1 MKYNDL
7 INEFLDLLDKQEDI
21 IKIKKL
27 KQKLLNDQEL
37 LNSITDYQLYKTVK
51 LKEKLYNN
59 KDYKEY
65 LKLESN
71 INLLILL
78 IKQKFN
84 FNNRM
89 CIK

>member
-37 LNSITDYQLYKTVK
+37 LNSITDYQLYI
-51 LKEKLYNN
+51 YHM
-59 KDYKEY
+59 
-65 LKLESN
+65 
-71 INLLILL
+71 
-78 IKQKFN
+78 QK
-84 FNNRM
+84 
-89 CIK
+89 